1 MKTRNVIPLAI
12 LLATPLPQIGYTGAT
27 DLFEDD
33 LLDLIFTNVA
43 APNVGDA
50 GGLLPSVG
58 AGNWHIS
65 LHTGDAL
72 TDASTLQT
80 DSEAAYTGYARQAV
94 VRSTAGWTVA
104 SGNVDNDAAITF
116 PISTSGPETETD
128 VGLGFAVSGAGVLQI
143 WSQLLADLI
152 VNNGITPEF
161 AIGAL
166 DISLD

>member
-1 MKTRNVIPLAI
+1 M
-12 LLATPLPQIGYTGAT
+12 TGAT

-50 GGLLPSVG
+50 GGLQPSVV
-58 AGNWHIS
+58 ANNFHIS
-65 LHTGDAL
+65 LHTGNAI

-80 DSEAAYTGYARQAV
+80 DNEAAYTGYLRQPVARSV
-94 VRSTAGWTVA
+94 AGWTVA

-128 VGLGFAVSGAGVLQI
+128 VGIGFAAAGAGVLQI
-143 WSQLLADLI
+143 WSSLLADLI
-152 VNNGITPEF
+152 VNIGITPEF